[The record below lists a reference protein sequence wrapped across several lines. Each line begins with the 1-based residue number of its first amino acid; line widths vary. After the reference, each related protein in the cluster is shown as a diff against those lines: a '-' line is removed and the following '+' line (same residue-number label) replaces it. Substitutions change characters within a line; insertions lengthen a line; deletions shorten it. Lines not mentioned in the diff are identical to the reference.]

1 MDMSKIGK
9 IGGLLVLCV
18 SMGFLFS
25 CLTLKRI
32 VSVQDKKKQGIVR
45 PACMLAFF
53 PFQPCSFGFHSKG
66 LVLEA
71 CRYLKI
77 KLVSANVHPLPASC
91 TQHLSRPHDSV
102 PVGRWRNWCGCF
114 DCCDQ
119 GPQAPST
126 HLPPSAVRWGMQTW
140 DGGCKH
146 TCGSG
151 ASCQSPLLLG
161 PFSKP
166 GWD

>member
-1 MDMSKIGK
+1 MDMSKIAK
-9 IGGLLVLCV
+9 IGDLLVLCV

-77 KLVSANVHPLPASC
+77 KLVSANVHPLPVSC

-119 GPQAPST
+119 GPQATGSIYTSSPLCSEMGD
-126 HLPPSAVRWGMQTW
+126 ANMRWGMQTHLW
-140 DGGCKH
+140 VGCQLPKSSAVR
-146 TCGSG
+146 TI
-151 ASCQSPLLLG
+151 L
-161 PFSKP
+161 
-166 GWD
+166 